1 MRDRALRIA
10 TRIHTARGLCW
21 VAHAQGDSGSGR
33 PFHKSEL
40 GARGETMST
49 EVAKIVGQPLQSRT
63 REAYLHCKGCLGTSR
78 SANVAFGG
86 ANWVY
91 VHELHAK

>member
-1 MRDRALRIA
+1 MNFRTRNRETFKRKKALRIA

-49 EVAKIVGQPLQSRT
+49 EVAKIVGQPLQGRT
-63 REAYLHCKGCLGTSR
+63 LEVS
-78 SANVAFGG
+78 SP
-86 ANWVY
+86 
-91 VHELHAK
+91 